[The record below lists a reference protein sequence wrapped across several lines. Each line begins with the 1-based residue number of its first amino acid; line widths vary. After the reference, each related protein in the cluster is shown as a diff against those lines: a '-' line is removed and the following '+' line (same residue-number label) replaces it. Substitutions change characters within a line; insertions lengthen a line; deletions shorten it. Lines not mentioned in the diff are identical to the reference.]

1 MMRSTASVS
10 RFRSWLRP
18 SEDVQVLQ
26 RIDYR
31 GAHLAA
37 HDLFAPDRARGR
49 LGGEHAVRV
58 VEGDA
63 AAGCRRPR

>member
-1 MMRSTASVS
+1 M
-10 RFRSWLRP
+10 
-18 SEDVQVLQ
+18 QVLQ